1 MARWIVFD
9 ELTAAE
15 LRSHLPREAVFEAPG
30 RTAIE
35 YALTAPRTVVTVL
48 GPPIGDETAIAVFR
62 PRRHSGAAP
71 QASGPGEA
79 QPRRDSMPVRASGF
93 LGLSDQVT
101 APEEEEN
108 AGKKP
113 WWQFWR

>member
-15 LRSHLPREAVFEAPG
+15 LRSQLPREAVFEAPG

-48 GPPIGDETAIAVFR
+48 GPPIGDETTIAVFR
-62 PRRHSGAAP
+62 PKRHPVAARP
-71 QASGPGEA
+71 QVSGPVGEA
-79 QPRRDSMPVRASGF
+79 NPPRHSMPVRASGF

-101 APEEEEN
+101 APEEEED
-108 AGKKP
+108 AP